1 PFARPSHVE
10 EILRRLRPSRTRQGM
25 GGQRRRQRG
34 RAMSLARR
42 IPDAARSRQIA
53 AADPER
59 SVFVSA
65 NAGSGKT
72 HVLVQRAINLLLP
85 GEAPAKILCITF
97 TKAAAA
103 NMATR
108 VFDTLAEWTAL
119 DDTALDEKIQLATGK
134 APDAAQRAIARRL
147 FANAL
152 ETPGGLKVQTIH
164 AFCTRVLHQFPFEA
178 DVAARFEVLD
188 EAATSQLLN
197 KLTLDVLL
205 EGATNPESALG
216 RGLAAAIAAAADIT
230 FKEVIAETIGKRDLI
245 TEWTDRAG
253 GVQRAIGEL
262 SRTLGLVPG
271 DSLAAVEAEYF
282 SGSFIPE
289 IEWPALIE
297 VFAAGSKTD
306 QEGSDSLSVAVDSA
320 GSARLDAYL
329 DVFCTGERRGRAS
342 VLTKKLA
349 DAYPQWAE
357 RLNAERERVCGLLA
371 REFALR
377 ARDRSTALIVVAA
390 AVI

>member
-1 PFARPSHVE
+1 MTAGRTIRAIPEV
-10 EILRRLRPSRTRQGM
+10 LRRTQVEAS
-25 GGQRRRQRG
+25 
-34 RAMSLARR
+34 
-42 IPDAARSRQIA
+42 
-53 AADPER
+53 DPA
-59 SVFVSA
+59 VSAWVTA
-65 NAGSGKT
+65 NAGAGKT
-72 HVLVQRAINLLLP
+72 HVLAQRVIRLLLE
-85 GEAPAKILCITF
+85 GVDPAKILCITF

-103 NMATR
+103 NMANR
-108 VFDTLAEWTAL
+108 VFKTLREWTAF
-119 DDTALDEKIQLATGK
+119 DDAALDAAIRKVANL
-134 APDAAQRAIARRL
+134 APDATRRARARRL

-271 DSLAAVEAEYF
+271 DSLALVEAEYF
-282 SGSFIPE
+282 SG
-289 IEWPALIE
+289 
-297 VFAAGSKTD
+297 
-306 QEGSDSLSVAVDSA
+306 
-320 GSARLDAYL
+320 
-329 DVFCTGERRGRAS
+329 
-342 VLTKKLA
+342 
-349 DAYPQWAE
+349 
-357 RLNAERERVCGLLA
+357 
-371 REFALR
+371 
-377 ARDRSTALIVVAA
+377 
-390 AVI
+390 